1 MEYAKISF
9 RTVFDIPYPDHVH
22 HLRTD
27 ILTLSEGVIIDD
39 KPKQPIVYSYITKIR
54 SLTNEQYRIIMYIG
68 NHRNVIANWSKEV
81 KEALGLKLIGNGLKY
96 NVSNQTMYIKGIKL
110 KLSDIELIG
119 IAKDIS
125 PKKRKYIPEQ
135 TNGHG
140 ETYYYSYGSQCF
152 DYYGTGIRE
161 PKVAWRTI
169 LDVIMCDTHFVIYKT
184 TKVDK
189 EKTIEHRAKIK
200 QIPDEE
206 EEPIDT
212 QETRERYNR
221 ID

>member
-9 RTVFDIPYPDHVH
+9 RTVFDIPYPPHVH

-39 KPKQPIVYSYITKIR
+39 KPKQSIVYSYITKIR
-54 SLTNEQYRIIMYIG
+54 SLTKEQYRIIMYIG

-81 KEALGLKLIGNGLKY
+81 KEELGLKLLGNGLKY
-96 NVSNQTMYIKGIKL
+96 DVKKQTMYIKGIKL

-140 ETYYYSYGSQCF
+140 ETFYYSYGAQHF

-161 PKVAWRTI
+161 AKVAWRTI

-189 EKTIEHRAKIK
+189 EKTTEHRLKIV
-200 QIPDEE
+200 QIPDKE